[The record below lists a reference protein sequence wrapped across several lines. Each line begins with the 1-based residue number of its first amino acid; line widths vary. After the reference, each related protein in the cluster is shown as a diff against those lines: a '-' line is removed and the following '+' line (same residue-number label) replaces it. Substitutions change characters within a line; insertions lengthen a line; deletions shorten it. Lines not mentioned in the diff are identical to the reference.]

1 MSIGMIRQYGL
12 DVSVTETGHEN
23 DSRPDN
29 NSVSLMDK
37 SKLRDISISKVIVR
51 QVG

>member
-1 MSIGMIRQYGL
+1 MSISMIRHYGPN
-12 DVSVTETGHEN
+12 VSVTETGHED

-37 SKLRDISISKVIVR
+37 KKLRDISVSKVIVR